1 MEPLPISRPK
11 RILIIGPS
19 GAGKSTLARAIGGRL
34 GLPVVHLDAL
44 YWTPGWAPSES
55 ESFRDKIAK
64 ASTGDTWVMDG
75 NYSSS
80 LDLRLPRAEAVIWL
94 DLPRWIYFPRA
105 VWRSIRHHGRTRAD
119 VGEGCPERLNWSFF
133 RNWVWTYP
141 SHSRAK
147 HAAFMDR
154 LPPGLHGIVL
164 RSPAEVK
171 TFIRRLPQSLAADA
185 PRRAE

>member
-1 MEPLPISRPK
+1 MEPALSIPR
-11 RILIIGPS
+11 RILVLGPS
-19 GAGKSTLARAIGGRL
+19 GAGKSTLARAIGSRV
-34 GLPVVHLDAL
+34 GLLVVHLDAL
-44 YWTPGWAPSES
+44 YWTPGWVRSDTA
-55 ESFRDKIAK
+55 SFRAK
-64 ASTGDTWVMDG
+64 VADAAGLDSWVMDG

-80 LDLRLPRAEAVIWL
+80 LDLRLPRADAVIWL

-119 VGEGCPERLNWSFF
+119 VGEDSPERLDWSFL
-133 RNWVWTYP
+133 RHWVWTYP

-171 TFIRRLPQSLAADA
+171 RFIRELPRSLQAPDA
-185 PRRAE
+185 PCCAG